1 MAELNVQPKK
11 QASYLPWILVV
22 LGLAALIWFLTRD
35 KKDVAKQDSIADT
48 TAVNN
53 NPVQPKDPTDTR
65 SWEDVNLNAPA
76 VNYEEVTNTTD
87 INVRGSDK
95 YGIYSVGEDVLFD
108 AGKATLR
115 PDAEAKL
122 KQVAAS
128 IKKRYSDGEIRV
140 YGYTDAEGTTEA
152 NKELAQQRAE
162 AVRVWLQSNGV
173 DRGRIS
179 VNAIGEA
186 KPVAS
191 NSTEKG
197 KQQNR
202 RVEIVA
208 RSTKAA

>member
-108 AGKATLR
+108 AGQATLR